1 MTLFH
6 NLKYEHT
13 VQVNDKFRFD
23 ASGCYASSPDT
34 LTTIELEPFTGAGYI
49 TLPSTKVLDFQYLT
63 DAAKVISLR
72 LNGTSVLTYSVSCL
86 SVANDNLFSNDDD
99 LMTHEP
105 MIMNF
110 MPDGKTSYLV
120 QHRRSQTRIVDAVA
134 KKGIVDSTGNKLTK
148 AAFVDILEVKEWS
161 TFLTLA
167 AIFEGISNA
176 VDDIFQD
183 KAKRYSKMAIE
194 ASDRAYLTL
203 DKDASGTLSASEK
216 QNDFKVINLFRR

>member
-34 LTTIELEPFTGAGYI
+34 LTTVELEPFPAAGYI
-49 TLPSTKVLDFQYLT
+49 NITTTKLLDFQYLT
-63 DAAKVISLR
+63 DTPKVISLR
-72 LNGTSVLTYSVSCL
+72 LNGTAVLTYSIACL
-86 SVANDNLFSNDDD
+86 SAADDNLFSNDDD

-134 KKGIVDSTGNKLTK
+134 KKGILDSSGNKLTK
-148 AAFVDILEVKEWS
+148 AAFIDILEVKEWS
-161 TFLTLA
+161 TFLTLS

-176 VDDIFQD
+176 KDDIFQD
-183 KAKRYSKMAIE
+183 KAKRYAKMADD
-194 ASDRAYLTL
+194 ASNRAYLAL
-203 DKDASGTLSASEK
+203 DKDASGTLSNSEK
-216 QNDFKVINLFRR
+216 QSDFKVINLFRR